1 MGVFQIN
8 DKHNMI
14 LVRVFGENTEK
25 IIDRNAE
32 LKNMKVFNKKNR
44 GNFLTY

>member
-1 MGVFQIN
+1 VGVIHNN

-25 IIDRNAE
+25 IIDRDAE
-32 LKNMKVFNKKNR
+32 LKNMKVCN
-44 GNFLTY
+44 